1 MFNLLAGTGDV
12 QSTVFTIVNLVC
24 IIGSALLALFIIVVV
39 LVQPGNS
46 NGISALGGNA
56 DTFYN
61 RGKGKTLESKLK
73 TLTFICLGLMALFML
88 SFFIIQTVWKF

>member
-1 MFNLLAGTGDV
+1 MTDWQYILFNAANIIC
-12 QSTVFTIVNLVC
+12 IV
-24 IIGSALLALFIIVVV
+24 GAALLAVFIIVVV

-61 RGKGKTLESKLK
+61 KGKGKTLESKLK
-73 TLTFICLGLMALFML
+73 KITFVCLGIMALLMIAFYV
-88 SFFIIQTVWKF
+88 IQVFWGANL

>member
-1 MFNLLAGTGDV
+1 MFNLLAGDV
-12 QSTVFTIVNLVC
+12 QSTLYTVVNLICV
-24 IIGSALLALFIIVVV
+24 IGTALLSVFIIIVV

-46 NGISALGGNA
+46 SGISALGGNA

-73 TLTFICLGLMALFML
+73 VLTFISLAIMAVFML
-88 SFFIIQTVWKF
+88 SFFIIQKVWVF